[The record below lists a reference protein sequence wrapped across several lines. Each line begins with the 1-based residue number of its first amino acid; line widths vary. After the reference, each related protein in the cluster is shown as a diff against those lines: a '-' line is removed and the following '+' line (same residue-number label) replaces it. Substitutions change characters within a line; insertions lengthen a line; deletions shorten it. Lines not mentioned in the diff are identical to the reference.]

1 MVSGAASSHLD
12 AEVLVREDVVEG
24 ERRQIVTEPLTTET
38 KPGRRWLVPAVLIL
52 TPVVFS
58 FLAWAGL
65 NAWCSMGGCVPGFWL
80 QLRGFLEPAQIT
92 APGLTLLLVWYGT
105 LVLLTTAGWRLGSAT
120 DPRPDI
126 ARRTWGADFERRYFL
141 LILAAAFVGVGYS
154 YSKIMSN
161 TSILDSLTSQT
172 GNSFTNSLSGSAGVE
187 TLRYATIIAAPV
199 SIYLWRKKMVRL
211 PFVVAAVLLL
221 LMNAMIASR
230 LALLMSVVVYLAI
243 ATTARGPASQT
254 ARRRVPRAVVLGV
267 AVLVGFSTLTAM
279 NFFRNGAYYRAAGV
293 TDPVAMNVYQM
304 GSYLA
309 VPAQVSLG
317 VADKIMSGEFDKTG
331 SPVGSVV
338 AIEPSFFVTNKVRK
352 DDATPENEQYGY
364 AVSFAPNFTTNS
376 VFADIYGQFGAWGLF
391 YILVGYSFAGYLFG
405 RFLRYGPVIAGT
417 GGVLA
422 YCMVELWRVQILSQ
436 GIVIF
441 LILLSIGCGAVAAAL
456 GSARLG
462 ERKGAHRE

>member
-1 MVSGAASSHLD
+1 MYSSIVGGQMD
-12 AEVLVREDVVEG
+12 AEVLVRDRGSDDVY
-24 ERRQIVTEPLTTET
+24 RQNIEPAIGDDA
-38 KPGRRWLVPAVLIL
+38 PGRQWLVPAVLIL
-52 TPVVFS
+52 TPVTFS
-58 FLAWAGL
+58 FLAWAFL

-80 QLRGFLEPAQIT
+80 QLRGFLEPADIT
-92 APGLTLLLVWYGT
+92 APGVTLLLVWYSL
-105 LVLLTTAGWRLGSAT
+105 LVLLTTVGWRLGMTT
-120 DPRPDI
+120 DPHPDI
-126 ARRTWGADFERRYFL
+126 VQRTWTADFERRYFYL
-141 LILAAAFVGVGYS
+141 VLAAAFGGVAYS
-154 YSKIMSN
+154 YSKIMAS

-187 TLRYATIIAAPV
+187 TLRYATILAAPV
-199 SIYLWRKKMVRL
+199 SIYLWRKNSVRL
-211 PFVVAAVLLL
+211 PFAIVAVVLL

-230 LALLMSVVVYLAI
+230 LALLMAVVVYLAI
-243 ATTARGPASQT
+243 ATTARVSAGPPKA
-254 ARRRVPRAVVLGV
+254 RRVPRAVVLGV
-267 AVLVGFSTLTAM
+267 AVLVGFATLTAL
-279 NFFRNGAYYRAAGV
+279 NFVRNGAYYRAAGV

-317 VADKIMSGEFDKTG
+317 VADKIMRGEFDKPG

-338 AIEPSFFVTNKVRK
+338 AIEPSFFVTDKVRK

-391 YILVGYSFAGYLFG
+391 YILLGYSGAGYLFG
-405 RFLRYGPVIAGT
+405 RFLRYGPVIAGS

-441 LILLSIGCGAVAAAL
+441 LILLTVGCGTVAGLL
-456 GSARLG
+456 GNTRQG
-462 ERKGAHRE
+462 EREGAHLE